1 LAAVEKRGFPSW
13 LEIDKVQFKG
23 KVLSL
28 PARDESSLPTVK
40 EQLVVELY
48 SK

>member
-1 LAAVEKRGFPSW
+1 RGFPSW
-13 LEIDKVQFKG
+13 LEIDTAQFRG

-28 PARDESSLPTVK
+28 PARDECTLPTVN